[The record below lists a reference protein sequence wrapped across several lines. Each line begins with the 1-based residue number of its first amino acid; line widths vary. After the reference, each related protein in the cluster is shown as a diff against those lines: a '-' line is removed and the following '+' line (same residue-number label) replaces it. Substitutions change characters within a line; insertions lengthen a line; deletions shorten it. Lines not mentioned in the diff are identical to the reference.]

1 MACICYVLC
10 KLLMASHT
18 FLVCHIARQTL
29 IIQEPN
35 MGEASS
41 ERLNIRLAVAR
52 RGDARSG
59 ALGARLS
66 KAIGG
71 SRLGSGFQV
80 GSTRVST
87 GVSSGRSFSSDNRQR
102 VVIKVSFSPH
112 RAGSGKLA
120 AHAAYLGRDGAAR
133 EDERGQFY
141 DASREEVEDLSRD
154 LSDWTEEDPRHFR
167 IMIAPESAS
176 RMDDLKDYVR
186 DVMGQMESDL
196 GIETQW
202 VAVNHWNTDNP
213 HAHVILRGRT
223 GAGHE
228 LRIPRAYLSHG
239 LRHQARD
246 HATNELG
253 ERSILD
259 ERMALDRDI
268 KARGLGR
275 LDHAIAAQLD
285 DRGEVLLQELGRGE
299 DGNSIWADALRS
311 RARELEG
318 RGLATEVRRNV
329 IAFKGDWTER
339 LSANAQ
345 VDIAKTRNA
354 SRAYKRG
361 QHVVG
366 EITDIEHRSSG
377 NTVLILDT
385 GAKAKTMVNTKSTIA
400 GHLQQG
406 SWIEIDEAGTISRL
420 SHHSLDQQLSATAFT
435 ALDKELERIGNGE
448 ERVFTGNKRID
459 RALASRADD
468 HIRAGLGS
476 SDKDG
481 VFAFHD
487 GAKAALQ
494 QAEISG
500 FAQGLRGQGRG
511 SVTAPEHT
519 VRDGWQI
526 GQFEEL
532 HSGRV
537 AVLERARGL
546 AGQLV
551 IAPAPL
557 ESALQIGD
565 TVSLGGVGR
574 GGVVQMVQDLD
585 FGLDLGR

>member
-1 MACICYVLC
+1 
-10 KLLMASHT
+10 
-18 FLVCHIARQTL
+18 
-29 IIQEPN
+29 
-35 MGEASS
+35 MGEVSS
-41 ERLNIRLAVAR
+41 ERLNIRLAMGR

-71 SRLGSGFQV
+71 ARIGTGFSVKSGSAG
-80 GSTRVST
+80 VSS
-87 GVSSGRSFSSDNRQR
+87 GASSGRSFASDNRQR

-133 EDERGQFY
+133 EDEQGQFY
-141 DASREEVEDLSRD
+141 DAARDKVEDLSRD
-154 LSDWTEEDPRHFR
+154 MSEWTREDPRHFR

-176 RMDDLKDYVR
+176 RMDDLKGYVR

-196 GIETQW
+196 GIEAQW

-213 HAHVILRGRT
+213 YAHVILRGRT
-223 GAGHE
+223 KAGHE

-253 ERSILD
+253 ERSMLD
-259 ERMALDRDI
+259 ERMALDREINAKD
-268 KARGLGR
+268 LGR

-285 DRGEVLLQELGRGE
+285 DRGEVLLQDLGRGE

-311 RARELEG
+311 RARELEV

-329 IAFKGDWTER
+329 MAFKDDWTER
-339 LSANAQ
+339 LSARDQ
-345 VDIAKTRNA
+345 IDIAKTCNTT
-354 SRAYKRG
+354 RAYQRG

-366 EITDIEHRSSG
+366 EITEIEHRSSG
-377 NTVLILDT
+377 NSVLILDT
-385 GAKAKTMVNTKSTIA
+385 GDKAKMMVNTKSEIA
-400 GHLQQG
+400 DHLQKG
-406 SWIEIDEAGTISRL
+406 SWVEIDEAGKISRL
-420 SHHSLDQQLSATAFT
+420 SYHSLDQQLGATAFT
-435 ALDKELERIGNGE
+435 ALDQELDRIGNGE
-448 ERVFTGNKRID
+448 DRVFAGNKRID
-459 RALASRADD
+459 QALASRADD
-468 HIRAGLGS
+468 HMRAGLGS
-476 SDKDG
+476 CDEDG

-494 QAEISG
+494 HAEISG
-500 FAQGLRGQGRG
+500 FAQDLRDQGRG
-511 SVTAPEHT
+511 SVTAPDHT
-519 VRDGWQI
+519 FRDGWQI

-532 HSGRV
+532 HSGPV

-565 TVSLGGVGR
+565 TVSLGSVGR
-574 GGVVQMVQDLD
+574 GGVVQMVQALD
-585 FGLDLGR
+585 YGLDLGR

>member
-1 MACICYVLC
+1 
-10 KLLMASHT
+10 MASRT

-29 IIQEPN
+29 VIQEPN
-35 MGEASS
+35 MGEATS
-41 ERLNIRLAVAR
+41 ERLNIRLAMGR

-71 SRLGSGFQV
+71 ARIGAGFQV
-80 GSTRVST
+80 GSARGSA
-87 GVSSGRSFSSDNRQR
+87 GVPSGRSFSSDNRQR

-133 EDERGQFY
+133 EDEQGQFY
-141 DASREEVEDLSRD
+141 DASRDEVEDLSRD
-154 LSDWTEEDPRHFR
+154 LSDWTHEDPRHFR
-167 IMIAPESAS
+167 IVIAPESAS
-176 RMDDLKDYVR
+176 RLEDLKGYVR
-186 DVMGQMESDL
+186 GVMGQMESDL
-196 GIETQW
+196 GIETEW

-253 ERSILD
+253 ERSMLD
-259 ERMALDRDI
+259 ERMALDREI
-268 KARGLGR
+268 KAKGLGR

-285 DRGEVLLQELGRGE
+285 DRGQVLLQDLGRDE
-299 DGNSIWADALRS
+299 DGNSIWADALRG
-311 RARELEG
+311 RVCELET

-329 IAFKGDWTER
+329 MAFKDDWTDQ
-339 LSANAQ
+339 LSANVQ
-345 VDIAKTRNA
+345 VDISKMRNTT
-354 SRAYKRG
+354 RAYERG

-385 GAKAKTMVNTKSTIA
+385 GAKAKTMVNTKSAIA
-400 GHLQQG
+400 DNLRQG
-406 SWIEIDEAGTISRL
+406 SWIEIDEAGKISRL
-420 SHHSLDQQLSATAFT
+420 AYHSLDQQLGATAFT
-435 ALDKELERIGNGE
+435 ALDRELERIGNGE
-448 ERVFTGNKRID
+448 DRVFTGNKRID
-459 RALASRADD
+459 QALASRADD

-476 SDKDG
+476 VDEDG

-494 QAEISG
+494 KVEISG
-500 FAQGLRGQGRG
+500 FSQHLRDQGRG

>member
-1 MACICYVLC
+1 
-10 KLLMASHT
+10 
-18 FLVCHIARQTL
+18 
-29 IIQEPN
+29 
-35 MGEASS
+35 MGETSS
-41 ERLNIRLAVAR
+41 ERLNVRLAMGR

-80 GSTRVST
+80 GSTSVSA
-87 GVSSGRSFSSDNRQR
+87 GASFGQSFSSYNRQR

-133 EDERGQFY
+133 EDEQGRFY
-141 DASREEVEDLSRD
+141 DASRDEVGNLSRD

-176 RMDDLKDYVR
+176 RMDDLKGYVR
-186 DVMGQMESDL
+186 NVMGQMESDL

-223 GAGHE
+223 KAGHE

-246 HATNELG
+246 HASNELG
-253 ERSILD
+253 ERSMLD
-259 ERMALDRDI
+259 ERMALDREI
-268 KARGLGR
+268 NAKGLGR

-311 RARELEG
+311 RARELEA

-329 IAFKGDWTER
+329 MAFKDDWTER
-339 LSANAQ
+339 LSANVQ
-345 VDIAKTRNA
+345 VDIAKTRN
-354 SRAYKRG
+354 STLAYERG
-361 QHVVG
+361 QHIVG

-385 GAKAKTMVNTKSTIA
+385 GTKAKMMVNTKSDIA
-400 GHLQQG
+400 DHLQKG
-406 SWIEIDEAGTISRL
+406 SWVEIDEAGKISRL
-420 SHHSLDQQLSATAFT
+420 SYHSLDQQLGATAFT
-435 ALDKELERIGNGE
+435 ALDQELDRICNGE
-448 ERVFTGNKRID
+448 DRGFTGNKRID
-459 RALASRADD
+459 QALASRADD

-476 SDKDG
+476 CDEDG

-494 QAEISG
+494 KAEISG
-500 FAQGLRGQGRG
+500 FAEDLRNQGRG

-532 HSGRV
+532 HGGRV
-537 AVLERARGL
+537 AVLERARGI
-546 AGQLV
+546 AGSLV

-565 TVSLGGVGR
+565 TVSLGGIGR

-585 FGLDLGR
+585 FGLDMGR

>member
-1 MACICYVLC
+1 MP
-10 KLLMASHT
+10 
-18 FLVCHIARQTL
+18 RQTL
-29 IIQEPN
+29 VIQEPN

-41 ERLNIRLAVAR
+41 ERLNVRLAMAR

-71 SRLGSGFQV
+71 ARIGNGFSV
-80 GSTRVST
+80 KGANFSP
-87 GVSSGRSFSSDNRQR
+87 SSHASFGRSFSSDNRQR

-120 AHAAYLGRDGAAR
+120 AHAAYLSRDGAAR
-133 EDERGQFY
+133 EDEQGQFY
-141 DASREEVEDLSRD
+141 DASRDEVEGLSQD
-154 LSDWTEEDPRHFR
+154 LSDWTHEDPRHFR

-196 GIETQW
+196 GIKTEW

-228 LRIPRAYLSHG
+228 LHIPRAYLSHG

-253 ERSILD
+253 ERSMLD
-259 ERMALDRDI
+259 ERMTLDREI
-268 KARGLGR
+268 NAKGLGR

-285 DRGEVLLQELGRGE
+285 DRGEVLLQDLGRGE
-299 DGNSIWADALRS
+299 DGNSIWADSLRS
-311 RARELEG
+311 RAQELEA
-318 RGLATEVRRNV
+318 RGLVKEVRRNV
-329 IAFKGDWTER
+329 LAFKKGWKDQ
-339 LSANAQ
+339 LSVSDQ
-345 VDIAKTRNA
+345 IDIAKARSTTL
-354 SRAYKRG
+354 AYERG

-366 EITDIEHRSSG
+366 EITDIQHRSSG

-385 GAKAKTMVNTKSTIA
+385 GAKAKTMINTKSA
-400 GHLQQG
+400 MADHLQKG
-406 SWIEIDEAGTISRL
+406 SWIEIDEAGKISRL
-420 SHHSLDQQLSATAFT
+420 SYHSLDQQLGATAFT
-435 ALDKELERIGNGE
+435 ALDRELDRIGNGE
-448 ERVFTGNKRID
+448 DRVFTSHKRID
-459 RALASRADD
+459 QALASRADD
-468 HIRAGLGS
+468 HVRAGLGS
-476 SDKDG
+476 VDDDG

-500 FAQGLRGQGRG
+500 FAPDLRDQGRG
-511 SVTAPEHT
+511 SVTVSEHT

-565 TVSLGGVGR
+565 TVSLGGVAR
-574 GGVVQMVQDLD
+574 GGVVQMAQDLD

>member
-1 MACICYVLC
+1 
-10 KLLMASHT
+10 
-18 FLVCHIARQTL
+18 
-29 IIQEPN
+29 

-41 ERLNIRLAVAR
+41 ERLNIRLAMGR

-71 SRLGSGFQV
+71 ARIGAGFSVKAHGTGS
-80 GSTRVST
+80 VS
-87 GVSSGRSFSSDNRQR
+87 GVTFGRSFSSDNRQR

-112 RAGSGKLA
+112 RSGSGKLA

-133 EDERGQFY
+133 EDEQGKFY
-141 DASREEVEDLSRD
+141 DASRDEVKDLSRD
-154 LSDWTEEDPRHFR
+154 LSDWSHEDPRHFR

-176 RMDDLKDYVR
+176 RMEYLKGYVR
-186 DVMGQMESDL
+186 DVMAQMESDL
-196 GIETQW
+196 GIKTEW

-213 HAHVILRGRT
+213 HAHIILRGRT

-239 LRHQARD
+239 LRHQARN

-253 ERSILD
+253 ERSMLD
-259 ERMALDRDI
+259 ERKALDREI
-268 KARGLGR
+268 NAKGLGR

-285 DRGEVLLQELGRGE
+285 ERGEVLLQELGRGE

-311 RARELEG
+311 RARELEA
-318 RGLATEVRRNV
+318 RGLAIEVQRNV
-329 IAFKGDWTER
+329 MAFKDDWTQR
-339 LSANAQ
+339 LSANVQ
-345 VDIAKTRNA
+345 VDIAKTRNTA
-354 SRAYKRG
+354 RAYERG

-366 EITDIEHRSSG
+366 EITDIEHRRSG

-385 GAKAKTMVNTKSTIA
+385 GAKTKSMVNTKSAIA
-400 GHLQQG
+400 DNLQQG
-406 SWIEIDEAGTISRL
+406 SWIEIDEAGQISRL
-420 SHHSLDQQLSATAFT
+420 SCHSLDQQLGATAFT
-435 ALDKELERIGNGE
+435 ALDRELDRIGNGE
-448 ERVFTGNKRID
+448 DRGFTGNKRID
-459 RALASRADD
+459 QALASRADD
-468 HIRAGLGS
+468 HMRAGLGS
-476 SDKDG
+476 CDEDG
-481 VFAFHD
+481 VFVFHD

-494 QAEISG
+494 QAEMSG
-500 FAQGLRGQGRG
+500 FAQDLRDQGRG

-557 ESALQIGD
+557 ESALQIGE
-565 TVSLGGVGR
+565 TVSFGGVGR
-574 GGVVQMVQDLD
+574 GGLVQMVKDLD

>member
-1 MACICYVLC
+1 M
-10 KLLMASHT
+10 
-18 FLVCHIARQTL
+18 

-35 MGEASS
+35 MAGGTSS
-41 ERLNIRLAVAR
+41 ERLNVRLAMGR

-80 GSTRVST
+80 GSTRVSA
-87 GVSSGRSFSSDNRQR
+87 GASSGRSFSSDNRQR

-133 EDERGQFY
+133 EDEWGQFY
-141 DASREEVEDLSRD
+141 DASRDEVEDLSRD
-154 LSDWTEEDPRHFR
+154 LSDWSHEDPRHFR

-176 RMDDLKDYVR
+176 RMEDLKGYIR
-186 DVMGQMESDL
+186 DVMGQMEGDL
-196 GIETQW
+196 GIETRW

-213 HAHVILRGRT
+213 HAHVIFRGRT
-223 GAGHE
+223 NEGHE

-253 ERSILD
+253 ERSMLD
-259 ERMALDRDI
+259 ERMALDREI
-268 KARGLGR
+268 NAKGLGR

-285 DRGEVLLQELGRGE
+285 ERGEVLLQELGRGE

-311 RARELEG
+311 RARKLEG
-318 RGLATEVRRNV
+318 RGLGTEVRRNV
-329 IAFKGDWTER
+329 MAFKDDWTEG
-339 LSANAQ
+339 LSNNAQ
-345 VDIAKTRNA
+345 VDIAKTR
-354 SRAYKRG
+354 STTLAYERG

-385 GAKAKTMVNTKSTIA
+385 GAKAKTMVNTKSFIA
-400 GHLQQG
+400 DHLQKG
-406 SWIEIDEAGTISRL
+406 SWVEIDEAGKISRL
-420 SHHSLDQQLSATAFT
+420 SYHSLDQQLGATAFT
-435 ALDKELERIGNGE
+435 ALDRELDRIGNGQD
-448 ERVFTGNKRID
+448 RGFTGNKRID
-459 RALASRADD
+459 QALASRADD

-476 SDKDG
+476 CNEDG
-481 VFAFHD
+481 VFDFHD

-494 QAEISG
+494 QAEISA
-500 FAQGLRGQGRG
+500 FAQDLRDQGRG

-565 TVSLGGVGR
+565 AVSLGGVGR

-585 FGLDLGR
+585 FGLELGR

>member
-1 MACICYVLC
+1 MCYDLC
-10 KLLMASHT
+10 KLFVASRT
-18 FLVCHIARQTL
+18 FIVCHIARQSL
-29 IIQEPN
+29 VIQEPN
-35 MGEASS
+35 MGEPSS
-41 ERLNIRLAVAR
+41 ESLNVRLAVGR

-59 ALGARLS
+59 ALGARLG

-71 SRLGSGFQV
+71 ARIGTGFSIKGGSA
-80 GSTRVST
+80 
-87 GVSSGRSFSSDNRQR
+87 GVSSGASSGRSYSSDNRQR

-120 AHAAYLGRDGAAR
+120 AHSTYLGRDGAAR
-133 EDERGQFY
+133 EDEQGQFY
-141 DASREEVEDLSRD
+141 NASRDEVEDLSRE
-154 LSDWTEEDPRHFR
+154 LSDWTHEDPRHFR

-176 RMDDLKDYVR
+176 RMDDLKGYVR

-196 GIETQW
+196 GIGTQW

-223 GAGHE
+223 GAGYE

-253 ERSILD
+253 ERSMLD
-259 ERMALDRDI
+259 ERLALDREI
-268 KARGLGR
+268 NAKGLGR

-285 DRGEVLLQELGRGE
+285 DRGEVLLQDLGHGE
-299 DGNSIWADALRS
+299 DGNSIWADALRG
-311 RARELEG
+311 RVRELET

-329 IAFKGDWTER
+329 MAFKDDWTER
-339 LSANAQ
+339 LSTNVQ
-345 VDIAKTRNA
+345 VDIAKTRNTT
-354 SRAYKRG
+354 RAYERG

-377 NTVLILDT
+377 NTVLLLDT
-385 GAKAKTMVNTKSTIA
+385 GAKAKTMVNTKSAIA
-400 GHLQQG
+400 DHLQKG
-406 SWIEIDEAGTISRL
+406 SWIEIDETGKISRL
-420 SHHSLDQQLSATAFT
+420 SYHSLHQQLGATAFT
-435 ALDKELERIGNGE
+435 ALDRELDRIGNGE
-448 ERVFTGNKRID
+448 DRVFTGNKRID
-459 RALASRADD
+459 QALASRADD

-476 SDKDG
+476 CDEDG

-487 GAKAALQ
+487 GAKEALQ
-494 QAEISG
+494 QAEMSG
-500 FAQGLRGQGRG
+500 FAQDLREQGRG

-546 AGQLV
+546 QGQLV
-551 IAPAPL
+551 IALAPL

-574 GGVVQMVQDLD
+574 GSVVQMVQALD
-585 FGLDLGR
+585 YGLDLGR

>member
-1 MACICYVLC
+1 
-10 KLLMASHT
+10 
-18 FLVCHIARQTL
+18 
-29 IIQEPN
+29 

-41 ERLNIRLAVAR
+41 ERLNVRLAMGR

-59 ALGARLS
+59 ALSARLS

-71 SRLGSGFQV
+71 ARIGNGFSVKGGGFSPISRA
-80 GSTRVST
+80 
-87 GVSSGRSFSSDNRQR
+87 SSGRSFSGDNRQR

-120 AHAAYLGRDGAAR
+120 AHAAYLSRDGAAR
-133 EDERGQFY
+133 EDEQGQFY
-141 DASREEVEDLSRD
+141 DASRDEVEGLSQD
-154 LSDWTEEDPRHFR
+154 LSDWTHEDPRHFR

-176 RMDDLKDYVR
+176 RMDDLKGYVR

-196 GIETQW
+196 GIETEW
-202 VAVNHWNTDNP
+202 VGVNHWNIDNP

-223 GAGHE
+223 KAGHE

-253 ERSILD
+253 ERSMLD
-259 ERMALDRDI
+259 ERMALDREI
-268 KARGLGR
+268 TAKGLGR
-275 LDHAIAAQLD
+275 LDHALATQLD
-285 DRGEVLLQELGRGE
+285 DRGEVLLQDLGRGE

-311 RARELEG
+311 RARELEA

-329 IAFKGDWTER
+329 IAFKDDWTER
-339 LSANAQ
+339 LSANVQ
-345 VDIAKTRNA
+345 VDIAKTRNTT
-354 SRAYKRG
+354 RAYERG

-366 EITDIEHRSSG
+366 EITDMEHRSSG

-385 GAKAKTMVNTKSTIA
+385 GTKAKMMVNTKSAIA
-400 GHLQQG
+400 DHLQKG
-406 SWIEIDEAGTISRL
+406 SWVEIDEAGQINRL
-420 SHHSLDQQLSATAFT
+420 SYHSLDQQLGATAFT
-435 ALDKELERIGNGE
+435 ALDQELDRIGNGE
-448 ERVFTGNKRID
+448 DRVFTGNKRID
-459 RALASRADD
+459 QALASRADD
-468 HIRAGLGS
+468 HIRAGLGLC
-476 SDKDG
+476 DEDG
-481 VFAFHD
+481 VFTFHD

-500 FAQGLRGQGRG
+500 FAQDLREQGRG

-546 AGQLV
+546 AGQLI

-557 ESALQIGD
+557 ESALQICD
-565 TVSLGGVGR
+565 AVSLGGVGR
-574 GGVVQMVQDLD
+574 SNVVQIVQDLD
-585 FGLDLGR
+585 FGLGLGR

>member
-1 MACICYVLC
+1 MARR
-10 KLLMASHT
+10 T
-18 FLVCHIARQTL
+18 FFVCHIAQQTL
-29 IIQEPN
+29 VIQEPN
-35 MGEASS
+35 MGEATS
-41 ERLNIRLAVAR
+41 ERLNVRLAMGR

-80 GSTRVST
+80 GSARGST
-87 GVSSGRSFSSDNRQR
+87 SVPSGRSFSSDNRQR

-133 EDERGQFY
+133 EDEQGQFY
-141 DASREEVEDLSRD
+141 DASRDEVEDLSRD
-154 LSDWTEEDPRHFR
+154 LSEWAHEDPRHFR

-176 RMDDLKDYVR
+176 RMDDLKGYVR
-186 DVMGQMESDL
+186 DVMGQIEGDL

-213 HAHVILRGRT
+213 HAHIILRGRT

-228 LRIPRAYLSHG
+228 LRIPPAYLSHG

-259 ERMALDRDI
+259 ERMALDREI
-268 KARGLGR
+268 KAKGLGR
-275 LDHAIAAQLD
+275 LDHAIATQLD
-285 DRGEVLLQELGRGE
+285 DRGEVLLQDLGRGE

-311 RARELEG
+311 RARELEE

-329 IAFKGDWTER
+329 MSFKDDWTER
-339 LSANAQ
+339 LSANVQ

-354 SRAYKRG
+354 TRAYERG

-385 GAKAKTMVNTKSTIA
+385 GAKAKTMVNTKSAIA
-400 GHLQQG
+400 DNLRQG
-406 SWIEIDEAGTISRL
+406 SWIEIDEAGKISRL
-420 SHHSLDQQLSATAFT
+420 AYHSLDQQLGATAFT
-435 ALDKELERIGNGE
+435 ALDRELERIGNGE
-448 ERVFTGNKRID
+448 DRVFTGNKRID
-459 RALASRADD
+459 QALASRADD

-476 SDKDG
+476 CDEDG

-494 QAEISG
+494 QVEISG
-500 FAQGLRGQGRG
+500 FAHDLRDQGRG

-526 GQFEEL
+526 RQFEEL

-557 ESALQIGD
+557 ESAFQIGN
-565 TVSLGGVGR
+565 TVSLGGIGR
-574 GGVVQMVQDLD
+574 GSVVQMVQDLD

>member
-1 MACICYVLC
+1 MCYDLC
-10 KLLMASHT
+10 KLLAASST
-18 FLVCHIARQTL
+18 FLVCHMPRQTL
-29 IIQEPN
+29 VIQEPN
-35 MGEASS
+35 MAEASS
-41 ERLNIRLAVAR
+41 ERLNIRLVMGR

-71 SRLGSGFQV
+71 VRIGAGFSVKGHGTGS
-80 GSTRVST
+80 VSDA
-87 GVSSGRSFSSDNRQR
+87 SSGRSFSSDNRQR

-133 EDERGQFY
+133 EDEQGKFY
-141 DASREEVEDLSRD
+141 DASRDEVEDLSRD
-154 LSDWTEEDPRHFR
+154 LSEWSHEDPRHFR

-176 RMDDLKDYVR
+176 RMEDLKGYVR

-196 GIETQW
+196 GIETEW

-223 GAGHE
+223 KAGNE
-228 LRIPRAYLSHG
+228 LRIPRTYLSHG

-246 HATNELG
+246 HATSELG
-253 ERSILD
+253 ERSMLD
-259 ERMALDRDI
+259 ERMALDREVSA
-268 KARGLGR
+268 KGLGR
-275 LDHAIAAQLD
+275 LDFAIAAQLD
-285 DRGEVLLQELGRGE
+285 ERGEVLLQDVGRGE
-299 DGNSIWADALRS
+299 DGNSIWADALRG
-311 RARELEG
+311 RVRELET
-318 RGLATEVRRNV
+318 RGLVTEVRRNV
-329 IAFKGDWTER
+329 MAFKDDWTER
-339 LSANAQ
+339 LSANVQ
-345 VDIAKTRNA
+345 VDIAKTRNTTL
-354 SRAYKRG
+354 AYQRG
-361 QHVVG
+361 QHIVG

-385 GAKAKTMVNTKSTIA
+385 GTKAKMMVNTKSDIA
-400 GHLQQG
+400 DHLQKG

-420 SHHSLDQQLSATAFT
+420 SYHSLDQQLGATAFT
-435 ALDKELERIGNGE
+435 ALDKELDRIGNGE
-448 ERVFTGNKRID
+448 DRVFTGNKRID
-459 RALASRADD
+459 QALASRADD

-476 SDKDG
+476 CNEDG
-481 VFAFHD
+481 VLAFHD

-494 QAEISG
+494 QAEING
-500 FAQGLRGQGRG
+500 FAQDLREQGRG

-551 IAPAPL
+551 IAPAPM

-565 TVSLGGVGR
+565 AVSLGGVGR
-574 GGVVQMVQDLD
+574 GGVVQMVQDLN
-585 FGLDLGR
+585 FGLELGR

>member
-1 MACICYVLC
+1 
-10 KLLMASHT
+10 
-18 FLVCHIARQTL
+18 
-29 IIQEPN
+29 
-35 MGEASS
+35 MGEGSS
-41 ERLNIRLAVAR
+41 ERLNIRLAMGR

-71 SRLGSGFQV
+71 ARIGAGFSVKGHGV
-80 GSTRVST
+80 GSVS

-133 EDERGQFY
+133 EDEQGQFY
-141 DASREEVEDLSRD
+141 DASRDEVEGLSQD
-154 LSDWTEEDPRHFR
+154 LSDWTHEDPRHFR

-176 RMDDLKDYVR
+176 RLEDLKGYVR

-202 VAVNHWNTDNP
+202 VAINHWNTDNP

-228 LRIPRAYLSHG
+228 LRIPRAYLSQG

-253 ERSILD
+253 ERSMLD
-259 ERMALDRDI
+259 ERMALDREI
-268 KARGLGR
+268 SAKGLGR

-285 DRGEVLLQELGRGE
+285 DRGEVLLQDLGRGE

-329 IAFKGDWTER
+329 MAFKEDWTER
-339 LSANAQ
+339 LSANVQ
-345 VDIAKTRNA
+345 VDISKTRNA
-354 SRAYKRG
+354 TRAYERG
-361 QHVVG
+361 QHVVA
-366 EITDIEHRSSG
+366 EITEIEHRNSG

-385 GAKAKTMVNTKSTIA
+385 GAKAKTMVNTKSAIA
-400 GHLQQG
+400 DTLQHG
-406 SWIEIDEAGTISRL
+406 SWIEIDEAGTIGRL
-420 SHHSLDQQLSATAFT
+420 SYHSLDQQLSATAFT
-435 ALDKELERIGNGE
+435 ALDKELERNGNGE
-448 ERVFTGNKRID
+448 DRVFTGHKRID
-459 RALASRADD
+459 QALVSRADD
-468 HIRAGLGS
+468 HVRAGLGS
-476 SDKDG
+476 CDEDG

-494 QAEISG
+494 QAEISS
-500 FAQGLRGQGRG
+500 FAQDLRDHGRG

-565 TVSLGGVGR
+565 AVSLGGVGR

-585 FGLDLGR
+585 FGLELGR

>member
-1 MACICYVLC
+1 
-10 KLLMASHT
+10 
-18 FLVCHIARQTL
+18 
-29 IIQEPN
+29 

-41 ERLNIRLAVAR
+41 ERLNVRLAMGR

-71 SRLGSGFQV
+71 ARVGAGFSVKGHGHGTGS
-80 GSTRVST
+80 VS
-87 GVSSGRSFSSDNRQR
+87 GASSGRSFSSDNRQR
-102 VVIKVSFSPH
+102 VVIKVSFSLH

-133 EDERGQFY
+133 EDEQGQFY
-141 DASREEVEDLSRD
+141 DASRDEVEGLSQD
-154 LSDWTEEDPRHFR
+154 LSDWSHEDPRHFR

-176 RMDDLKDYVR
+176 RMDDLKGYVR

-196 GIETQW
+196 GIKTEW

-246 HATNELG
+246 LATEQLG
-253 ERSILD
+253 ERSMLD
-259 ERMALDRDI
+259 ERMALDREI
-268 KARGLGR
+268 TAKGLGR

-285 DRGEVLLQELGRGE
+285 DRGEVLLQDLGRG
-299 DGNSIWADALRS
+299 NSVWADALRS
-311 RARELEG
+311 RARELEA
-318 RGLATEVRRNV
+318 RGLAIEVRRNV
-329 IAFKGDWTER
+329 MAFRDNWTER
-339 LSANAQ
+339 LSASDQ
-345 VDIAKTRNA
+345 IDIAKARSTKL
-354 SRAYKRG
+354 AYERG

-377 NTVLILDT
+377 NTVLILDM
-385 GAKAKTMVNTKSTIA
+385 GVKAKTMVNTKSAIA
-400 GHLQQG
+400 DHLQKG
-406 SWIEIDEAGTISRL
+406 SWVDIDEAGTISRL
-420 SHHSLDQQLSATAFT
+420 SYHSLDQQLGATAFT
-435 ALDKELERIGNGE
+435 ALDHELDRIGKGE
-448 ERVFTGNKRID
+448 DRVFTGNKRID
-459 RALASRADD
+459 KALTSRADD
-468 HIRAGLGS
+468 HVRAGLGS
-476 SDKDG
+476 VDEEG

-487 GAKAALQ
+487 GAKAALRH
-494 QAEISG
+494 AEFSG
-500 FAQGLRGQGRG
+500 FAHDLRDQGRG

-526 GQFEEL
+526 GQFKEL

-537 AVLERARGL
+537 AILERARGL

-565 TVSLGGVGR
+565 AVSLGSVGR
-574 GGVVQMVQDLD
+574 GSVVQMVKDLD
-585 FGLDLGR
+585 FGLELGR

>member
-1 MACICYVLC
+1 MCYDLC
-10 KLLMASHT
+10 KLLMAGRT

-29 IIQEPN
+29 VIQEPN
-35 MGEASS
+35 MGEGSS
-41 ERLNIRLAVAR
+41 ERLSIRLAIGR

-80 GSTRVST
+80 GSGRGST
-87 GVSSGRSFSSDNRQR
+87 GASSGRSFSSDNRQR

-133 EDERGQFY
+133 EDEQGQFY
-141 DASREEVEDLSRD
+141 DASRDEVEGLSQD
-154 LSDWTEEDPRHFR
+154 LSDWTHEDPRHFR

-176 RMDDLKDYVR
+176 RLEDLKGYVR

-196 GIETQW
+196 GIETEW
-202 VAVNHWNTDNP
+202 VGVNHWNTDNP

-223 GAGHE
+223 KAGHE

-253 ERSILD
+253 ERSMLD
-259 ERMALDRDI
+259 ERMALDREI
-268 KARGLGR
+268 NAKGLGR

-285 DRGEVLLQELGRGE
+285 DRGEVLLQDLGRDE
-299 DGNSIWADALRS
+299 DGNSIWADALRG
-311 RARELEG
+311 RVRELET

-329 IAFKGDWTER
+329 MAFKDDWTDQ
-339 LSANAQ
+339 LSANVQ
-345 VDIAKTRNA
+345 VDISKMRNTT
-354 SRAYKRG
+354 RAYERG

-385 GAKAKTMVNTKSTIA
+385 GDKAKTMVNTKSAIA
-400 GHLQQG
+400 DHLQKG
-406 SWIEIDEAGTISRL
+406 SWIEIDEAGTISHL
-420 SHHSLDQQLSATAFT
+420 SYHSLDKQLGATAFT

-448 ERVFTGNKRID
+448 HRVFTGNKRID
-459 RALASRADD
+459 QALASRADD

-476 SDKDG
+476 VGEDG

-487 GAKAALQ
+487 GAKAALH
-494 QAEISG
+494 QAEMSG
-500 FAQGLRGQGRG
+500 FAQDLRDQRRG

-565 TVSLGGVGR
+565 AVSLGGVGR
-574 GGVVQMVQDLD
+574 DGVVQMVQDLD
-585 FGLDLGR
+585 LGLELGR

>member
-1 MACICYVLC
+1 
-10 KLLMASHT
+10 
-18 FLVCHIARQTL
+18 
-29 IIQEPN
+29 

-41 ERLNIRLAVAR
+41 ERLNIRLAMGR

-66 KAIGG
+66 KALGGARIGAGFSAKGHGTG
-71 SRLGSGFQV
+71 S
-80 GSTRVST
+80 VS

-133 EDERGQFY
+133 EDEQGQFY
-141 DASREEVEDLSRD
+141 DASRDEVEDLSHD
-154 LSDWTEEDPRHFR
+154 LSDWTDEDPRHFR

-176 RMDDLKDYVR
+176 RMEDLKGYVR

-196 GIETQW
+196 GIKTEW
-202 VAVNHWNTDNP
+202 VAVNHSNTDNP

-223 GAGHE
+223 QAGHE

-253 ERSILD
+253 ERSMLD
-259 ERMALDRDI
+259 ERLALDREI
-268 KARGLGR
+268 NAKGLGR

-285 DRGEVLLQELGRGE
+285 DRGEVLLQDLGRGE
-299 DGNSIWADALRS
+299 DGYSIWADALRS
-311 RARELEG
+311 RARELEA

-329 IAFKGDWTER
+329 MAFKDDWTER

-345 VDIAKTRNA
+345 VDIAQTRNIT
-354 SRAYKRG
+354 RAYERG
-361 QHVVG
+361 QQVVG
-366 EITDIEHRSSG
+366 EVTDIEHRSSG

-385 GAKAKTMVNTKSTIA
+385 GDRTKMMVNTKSEIA
-400 GHLQQG
+400 DHLQQG
-406 SWIEIDEAGTISRL
+406 SWIEIDEAGKISRL
-420 SHHSLDQQLSATAFT
+420 SYHSLDQQLGATAFT
-435 ALDKELERIGNGE
+435 ALDRELDSIGYGE
-448 ERVFTGNKRID
+448 DRVFTGNRRID
-459 RALASRADD
+459 QALASRADD

-476 SDKDG
+476 CDENG

-487 GAKAALQ
+487 GAKTALQ

-500 FAQGLRGQGRG
+500 FAQDLRDQGRG

-551 IAPAPL
+551 ITPAPL
-557 ESALQIGD
+557 ESAIKIGD
-565 TVSLGGVGR
+565 NVSLSSLGR
-574 GGVVQMVQDLD
+574 GGAVKVVQEISLGY
-585 FGLDLGR
+585 GLGQ

>member
-1 MACICYVLC
+1 
-10 KLLMASHT
+10 
-18 FLVCHIARQTL
+18 
-29 IIQEPN
+29 
-35 MGEASS
+35 MGEATS
-41 ERLNIRLAVAR
+41 ERLNVLLAMGR

-71 SRLGSGFQV
+71 TRIGAGFSVKGHSTGS
-80 GSTRVST
+80 VS
-87 GVSSGRSFSSDNRQR
+87 GVSSGRSFSCDNRQR

-120 AHAAYLGRDGAAR
+120 AHATYLSRDGAAR
-133 EDERGQFY
+133 EDEQGQFY
-141 DASREEVEDLSRD
+141 DAARDEVEGLSHDLSE
-154 LSDWTEEDPRHFR
+154 WTHEDPRHFR

-176 RMDDLKDYVR
+176 RMDDLKSYVR

-202 VAVNHWNTDNP
+202 LAVNHWNTDNP

-228 LRIPRAYLSHG
+228 LRLPRAYLSHG

-253 ERSILD
+253 ERSMLD
-259 ERMALDRDI
+259 ERMALEREVNA
-268 KARGLGR
+268 KGFGR

-285 DRGEVLLQELGRGE
+285 DRGEVLLQDLGRGE

-311 RARELEG
+311 RTRELEG
-318 RGLATEVRRNV
+318 RGLAIEVRRNV
-329 IAFKGDWTER
+329 MAFKDDWTER
-339 LSANAQ
+339 LSASDQ
-345 VDIAKTRNA
+345 VDIAKTR
-354 SRAYKRG
+354 SSTRAYERG

-366 EITDIEHRSSG
+366 EITDIQHRSSG

-385 GAKAKTMVNTKSTIA
+385 GTKAKMMVNTKSDIA
-400 GHLQQG
+400 DHLQKG

-420 SHHSLDQQLSATAFT
+420 SYHSLDQQLGATAFT
-435 ALDKELERIGNGE
+435 ALDKELDRIGNGE
-448 ERVFTGNKRID
+448 DRVFTGNKRID
-459 RALASRADD
+459 QALASRADD

-476 SDKDG
+476 CNEDG
-481 VFAFHD
+481 VLAFHD

-494 QAEISG
+494 QAEING
-500 FAQGLRGQGRG
+500 FAQDLREQGRG

-565 TVSLGGVGR
+565 TVSLSGVGR
-574 GGVVQMVQDLD
+574 GGVVQMVKDLD
-585 FGLDLGR
+585 FGLELGR

>member
-1 MACICYVLC
+1 MVGG
-10 KLLMASHT
+10 T
-18 FLVCHIARQTL
+18 
-29 IIQEPN
+29 
-35 MGEASS
+35 SS
-41 ERLNIRLAVAR
+41 ERLNIRLAMGR

-71 SRLGSGFQV
+71 ARIGAGFSV
-80 GSTRVST
+80 GGNGYAR
-87 GVSSGRSFSSDNRQR
+87 SSGASSSRSVASDNRQR

-133 EDERGQFY
+133 EDEQGQFY
-141 DASREEVEDLSRD
+141 DAARNEVEDLSRE
-154 LSDWTEEDPRHFR
+154 LSEWTHEDPRHFR

-176 RMDDLKDYVR
+176 RLEDLKGYVR
-186 DVMGQMESDL
+186 DVMNQMESDL

-202 VAVNHWNTDNP
+202 VGVNHWNTDNP
-213 HAHVILRGRT
+213 HSHVILRGRT
-223 GAGHE
+223 CAGHE

-253 ERSILD
+253 ERSVLD
-259 ERMALDRDI
+259 ERMALDREVHA
-268 KARGLGR
+268 KGLGR

-285 DRGEVLLQELGRGE
+285 NRGEVLLQDLGRGE

-311 RARELEG
+311 RARELEA

-329 IAFKGDWTER
+329 MAFKDDWTER
-339 LSANAQ
+339 LSASDQ
-345 VDIAKTRNA
+345 IDIAKARSTTL
-354 SRAYKRG
+354 AYERG

-377 NTVLILDT
+377 NTVLILDA
-385 GAKAKTMVNTKSTIA
+385 GDKAKMMANTKSAIA
-400 GHLQQG
+400 DHLQKG
-406 SWIEIDEAGTISRL
+406 SWVEIDETGTISRL
-420 SHHSLDQQLSATAFT
+420 SYHSLDQQLGVTAFT
-435 ALDKELERIGNGE
+435 ALDKELDRIGNGE
-448 ERVFTGNKRID
+448 DRVFTGNKRID
-459 RALASRADD
+459 KALASRADD

-476 SDKDG
+476 CDEDG

-487 GAKAALQ
+487 GAKAALH
-494 QAEISG
+494 QAEISA
-500 FAQGLRGQGRG
+500 FAQDLREQGRG

-537 AVLERARGL
+537 AVLDRARGL
-546 AGQLV
+546 AGQMV

-565 TVSLGGVGR
+565 AVSLGGVGR
-574 GGVVQMVQDLD
+574 GGAVQMVQELE
-585 FGLDLGR
+585 FGLGLGR

>member
-1 MACICYVLC
+1 MCYDLC
-10 KLLMASHT
+10 KLPVASRT
-18 FLVCHIARQTL
+18 FLVCHNAPQTL
-29 IIQEPN
+29 VIQEPN
-35 MGEASS
+35 MGEPSS
-41 ERLNIRLAVAR
+41 ERLNIRLTMGR

-71 SRLGSGFQV
+71 ARIGAGFSV
-80 GSTRVST
+80 KGHGAGVSSSA
-87 GVSSGRSFSSDNRQR
+87 SSGRSFSSDNRQR

-112 RAGSGKLA
+112 RAGSGKPA
-120 AHAAYLGRDGAAR
+120 AHAAYLGRDGAAH
-133 EDERGQFY
+133 EDEQGQFY
-141 DASREEVEDLSRD
+141 DASRDEVGDLSRD
-154 LSDWTEEDPRHFR
+154 LSDWMKEDPRHFR

-176 RMDDLKDYVR
+176 RMEDLKGYVR

-196 GIETQW
+196 GIETEW
-202 VAVNHWNTDNP
+202 AGVNHWNTDNP

-223 GAGHE
+223 QAGHE

-253 ERSILD
+253 ERSMLD
-259 ERMALDRDI
+259 ERMALDREI
-268 KARGLGR
+268 NAKGLGR
-275 LDHAIAAQLD
+275 LDHAIAAHLD
-285 DRGEVLLQELGRGE
+285 DRGEVLLQDLGRGE

-311 RARELEG
+311 RARELEV

-329 IAFKGDWTER
+329 MAFKEDWTER
-339 LSANAQ
+339 LSTNAQ
-345 VDIAKTRNA
+345 IDIAKTRNTT
-354 SRAYKRG
+354 RAYERG

-377 NTVLILDT
+377 NTVLILET
-385 GAKAKTMVNTKSTIA
+385 GGKGKTMVNTKSDIA
-400 GHLQQG
+400 DHLQKG
-406 SWIEIDEAGTISRL
+406 SWIEIDETGKISRL
-420 SHHSLDQQLSATAFT
+420 SYHSLDQQLGATAFT

-448 ERVFTGNKRID
+448 ERVFIGNKRID
-459 RALASRADD
+459 QALVTRADD

-476 SDKDG
+476 CDKDG
-481 VFAFHD
+481 VFTFHD
-487 GAKAALQ
+487 GAKAALR
-494 QAEISG
+494 QAEFSG
-500 FAQGLRGQGRG
+500 FAQDLRDQGRG

-537 AVLERARGL
+537 AVLEPARGL

-557 ESALQIGD
+557 ESALQIGN
-565 TVSLGGVGR
+565 TVSLDGIGR

>member
-1 MACICYVLC
+1 
-10 KLLMASHT
+10 
-18 FLVCHIARQTL
+18 
-29 IIQEPN
+29 
-35 MGEASS
+35 MGETSS
-41 ERLNIRLAVAR
+41 ERLSVRLAMGR

-80 GSTRVST
+80 GSARGST

-102 VVIKVSFSPH
+102 VVIKVSFSPY

-133 EDERGQFY
+133 EDEQGRFY
-141 DASREEVEDLSRD
+141 DASRDEVEDLSRD

-176 RMDDLKDYVR
+176 GMEDFKGYVR

-196 GIETQW
+196 GIETEW
-202 VAVNHWNTDNP
+202 VGVNHWNTDNP

-223 GAGHE
+223 KAGHE

-253 ERSILD
+253 ERSMLD
-259 ERMALDRDI
+259 ERLALDREVST
-268 KARGLGR
+268 KGLGR

-285 DRGEVLLQELGRGE
+285 DRGEVLLQDLGRGE
-299 DGNSIWADALRS
+299 DGNSIWAGALRS

-318 RGLATEVRRNV
+318 RGLVTEVRRNV
-329 IAFKGDWTER
+329 MAFKNGWTER
-339 LSANAQ
+339 LSASAQ

-354 SRAYKRG
+354 TRAYEPG
-361 QHVVG
+361 QNLEG

-377 NTVLILDT
+377 NTVLILET
-385 GAKAKTMVNTKSTIA
+385 GGKAKTMVNTKSDIA
-400 GHLQQG
+400 DHLQKG
-406 SWIEIDEAGTISRL
+406 SWVEIDEAGTISRL
-420 SHHSLDQQLSATAFT
+420 SYHSLDQQLGATAFT
-435 ALDKELERIGNGE
+435 ALDQELDRIGNGE
-448 ERVFTGNKRID
+448 DRVFTGNKRID
-459 RALASRADD
+459 QALASRAAD

-476 SDKDG
+476 CDEAG

-500 FAQGLRGQGRG
+500 FAKDLRDQGRG

-546 AGQLV
+546 AEQLV

-565 TVSLGGVGR
+565 AVSLGGVAR
-574 GGVVQMVQDLD
+574 GGVVQLVQDLD
-585 FGLDLGR
+585 FGLELGR

>member
-1 MACICYVLC
+1 MCYDLC
-10 KLLMASHT
+10 KLLVASRT
-18 FLVCHIARQTL
+18 FLVCHNARQTL
-29 IIQEPN
+29 VFQEPN

-41 ERLNIRLAVAR
+41 ERLNIRLAMGR

-71 SRLGSGFQV
+71 ARIGTGFSVKGGGTGS
-80 GSTRVST
+80 VS
-87 GVSSGRSFSSDNRQR
+87 GASSGRSFSSDNRQR

-133 EDERGQFY
+133 EDEQGKFY
-141 DASREEVEDLSRD
+141 DASRDEVENLALD

-176 RMDDLKDYVR
+176 RMDDLKGYVR
-186 DVMGQMESDL
+186 DVMGQMEGDL

-223 GAGHE
+223 QAGHE

-259 ERMALDRDI
+259 ERMALDREI
-268 KARGLGR
+268 KAKGLGR
-275 LDHAIAAQLD
+275 LDHAIATQLD
-285 DRGEVLLQELGRGE
+285 DRGEVLLQDLGRGE
-299 DGNSIWADALRS
+299 DDNSIWADALRS
-311 RARELEG
+311 RARELEE

-329 IAFKGDWTER
+329 MSFKDDWTER
-339 LSANAQ
+339 LSANVQ

-354 SRAYKRG
+354 TRAYERG
-361 QHVVG
+361 QKVVG
-366 EITDIEHRSSG
+366 EVTDIEHRSSG

-385 GAKAKTMVNTKSTIA
+385 GAKAKTMVNTKSAIA
-400 GHLQQG
+400 DNLQHG

-420 SHHSLDQQLSATAFT
+420 SYHSLDQQLGATAFT
-435 ALDKELERIGNGE
+435 ALDRELDRIGNGE
-448 ERVFTGNKRID
+448 DRVFTGNKRIYQ
-459 RALASRADD
+459 ALASRADD
-468 HIRAGLGS
+468 HMRAGLGS
-476 SDKDG
+476 CDEDG
-481 VFAFHD
+481 VFGFHD

-500 FAQGLRGQGRG
+500 FAKDLRDQGRG

-532 HSGRV
+532 YSGRV

-565 TVSLGGVGR
+565 AVSLGGVGR

>member
-1 MACICYVLC
+1 MCYDLC
-10 KLLMASHT
+10 KLFMASHT
-18 FLVCHIARQTL
+18 FLVCHNARQTL
-29 IIQEPN
+29 VIQEPN

-41 ERLNIRLAVAR
+41 ERLNIRLTVGR

-71 SRLGSGFQV
+71 ARIGAGFSV
-80 GSTRVST
+80 KGHGT
-87 GVSSGRSFSSDNRQR
+87 GVSSSASSGRSFSSDNRQR

-133 EDERGQFY
+133 EDEQGRFY
-141 DASREEVEDLSRD
+141 DASRDEVDGLGKEI
-154 LSDWTEEDPRHFR
+154 SDWTHEDPRHFR

-176 RMDDLKDYVR
+176 RMDDLKGYVR
-186 DVMGQMESDL
+186 DVMCQMESDL
-196 GIETQW
+196 GIETEW

-223 GAGHE
+223 SAGHE
-228 LRIPRAYLSHG
+228 LRIPRAYLSRG

-253 ERSILD
+253 ERSMLD
-259 ERMALDRDI
+259 ERMASDREVSA
-268 KARGLGR
+268 KGLGR
-275 LDHAIAAQLD
+275 LDHSIAAQLD
-285 DRGEVLLQELGRGE
+285 DRGEVLLQDLGCGE

-311 RARELEG
+311 RTRELEA
-318 RGLATEVRRNV
+318 RGLAIEVRRNV
-329 IAFKGDWTER
+329 MAFKGDWTER

-354 SRAYKRG
+354 SRAYERG

-366 EITDIEHRSSG
+366 EITDSEHRSSG
-377 NTVLILDT
+377 NTVLILNT
-385 GAKAKTMVNTKSTIA
+385 SAKAKMMVNTKSA
-400 GHLQQG
+400 VADHLQKG
-406 SWIEIDEAGTISRL
+406 SWVDIDAAGTISRL
-420 SHHSLDQQLSATAFT
+420 SYHSLDQQLGATAFT
-435 ALDKELERIGNGE
+435 ALDQELDRIGNGDD
-448 ERVFTGNKRID
+448 RGFTGNKRID
-459 RALASRADD
+459 QALASRADD

-476 SDKDG
+476 CDEDG
-481 VFAFHD
+481 IFAFHD
-487 GAKAALQ
+487 GAKAALK

-500 FAQGLRGQGRG
+500 FPQDLRDHGRG
-511 SVTAPEHT
+511 SVTAPENT

-532 HSGRV
+532 YSGRV

-565 TVSLGGVGR
+565 AVSLGGVGR
-574 GGVVQMVQDLD
+574 GGVVQMVQNLD

>member
-1 MACICYVLC
+1 
-10 KLLMASHT
+10 
-18 FLVCHIARQTL
+18 
-29 IIQEPN
+29 

-41 ERLNIRLAVAR
+41 ERLNIRLAVGR

-71 SRLGSGFQV
+71 ARIGAGFSVKGGGFSQTSRA
-80 GSTRVST
+80 
-87 GVSSGRSFSSDNRQR
+87 SSGRSFSSDNRQR

-141 DASREEVEDLSRD
+141 DASRDEVEDLSRD
-154 LSDWTEEDPRHFR
+154 LSDWTHEDPRHFR

-176 RMDDLKDYVR
+176 RMEDLKGYVR

-196 GIETQW
+196 GVKTEW

-253 ERSILD
+253 ERSMLD
-259 ERMALDRDI
+259 ERMALEREI
-268 KARGLGR
+268 NAKELGR

-285 DRGEVLLQELGRGE
+285 DCGEVLLQDLGRGE

-311 RARELEG
+311 RARELEA

-329 IAFKGDWTER
+329 LAFKDDWTER
-339 LSANAQ
+339 LSANVQ
-345 VDIAKTRNA
+345 VDISKTRNTT
-354 SRAYKRG
+354 RAYERG

-366 EITDIEHRSSG
+366 EVTDIEYRSSG

-385 GAKAKTMVNTKSTIA
+385 GDKARMMVNTKSA
-400 GHLQQG
+400 SADHLQKG
-406 SWIEIDEAGTISRL
+406 SWVEIDEAGTISRL
-420 SHHSLDQQLSATAFT
+420 SYHSLDQQLGATAFT
-435 ALDKELERIGNGE
+435 ALDQELDRIGNGE
-448 ERVFTGNKRID
+448 ERVFKGNKRID
-459 RALASRADD
+459 QALASRADD

-476 SDKDG
+476 CDENG

-500 FAQGLRGQGRG
+500 FAQDLREQGRG

-526 GQFEEL
+526 GQFKEL

-574 GGVVQMVQDLD
+574 GSVVQMVQDLD
-585 FGLDLGR
+585 FGLEMGR

>member
-1 MACICYVLC
+1 
-10 KLLMASHT
+10 
-18 FLVCHIARQTL
+18 
-29 IIQEPN
+29 
-35 MGEASS
+35 MGETSS

-71 SRLGSGFQV
+71 ARIGAGFSVKGHGTGS
-80 GSTRVST
+80 VS
-87 GVSSGRSFSSDNRQR
+87 GASFGRSFSSDNRQR
-102 VVIKVSFSPH
+102 VVIKVSYSPH

-120 AHAAYLGRDGAAR
+120 AHAAYLSRDGAAR
-133 EDERGQFY
+133 EDEQGCFY
-141 DASREEVEDLSRD
+141 DASRDEVEGLSQD
-154 LSDWTEEDPRHFR
+154 LSDWTAEDPRHFR

-176 RMDDLKDYVR
+176 RMDDLKGYVR
-186 DVMGQMESDL
+186 AVMGQMESDL
-196 GIETQW
+196 GIETEW

-223 GAGHE
+223 NEGHE

-253 ERSILD
+253 ERSMLD
-259 ERMALDRDI
+259 ERMALDREI
-268 KARGLGR
+268 NAKGLGR

-285 DRGEVLLQELGRGE
+285 ERGEVLLQELGRGE

-311 RARELEG
+311 RARKLEG
-318 RGLATEVRRNV
+318 RGLVTEVRRNV
-329 IAFKGDWTER
+329 MAFKDDWTER
-339 LSANAQ
+339 LSASVQ
-345 VDIAKTRNA
+345 VDIAKTR
-354 SRAYKRG
+354 STTLAYERG
-361 QHVVG
+361 QHVMG

-385 GAKAKTMVNTKSTIA
+385 GTKAKMMVNTKSDIA
-400 GHLQQG
+400 DHLQKG
-406 SWIEIDEAGTISRL
+406 SWIEIGETGTISRL
-420 SHHSLDQQLSATAFT
+420 SYHSLDQQLGATAFT
-435 ALDKELERIGNGE
+435 ALDQELDRIGNGDD
-448 ERVFTGNKRID
+448 RVFTGNKRID
-459 RALASRADD
+459 QSLASRADD

-476 SDKDG
+476 VDEDG

-494 QAEISG
+494 KAEISG
-500 FAQGLRGQGRG
+500 FAQELRDQGRG
-511 SVTAPEHT
+511 SVTAAEHT

-565 TVSLGGVGR
+565 AVSLGGVGR
-574 GGVVQMVQDLD
+574 GGIVQMVQNLD
-585 FGLDLGR
+585 FGFELGR